1 MRMPTETTSVLPAL
15 AVIVPTAAAVVVFAV
30 GRTGRYVKEAAALV
44 GLAATVALSL
54 GVAWQ
59 TVRGDVLVSFGRQ
72 LYADALS
79 GLLVS
84 VVSVVGLLAGVYSAK
99 YMRHEVGASDPAG
112 ERRLNSYYGWT
123 LLFVATMLW
132 ACLSNNIIMLYVA
145 VEASTIA
152 SGLLVAFYWDR
163 RALEAGYKYLM
174 LLTVGITF
182 SLFGCVLI
190 YTAGA
195 NILGGPRGLLI
206 SDLRSVAGQF
216 SAATVALASAFL
228 IVGFGTK
235 AGIAPFHPW
244 LPDAHA
250 EAPTPI
256 SALLS
261 GVMLKVAAY
270 ALVRTISLFYP
281 QFSPVALFALGLG
294 MFTMILGDLMALA
307 QDDLKR
313 MLAYSSVSQMGYV
326 LMGFGIGTQLG
337 LYGGLFHLV
346 NHAVGKAL
354 LFLAAGAIAYSTG
367 ARAISSLGGLA
378 RRMPVTSF
386 CFFVGALALSGVP
399 PFSGFQSKLT
409 LLVAGADAGLW
420 WAVVIGIAM
429 SLITLVVLVK
439 AARLVFWGEPRPDSP
454 AVRAKEAPFS
464 LCAVMV
470 VLAVASLGIGLWPQ
484 ALYRPLSAATA
495 SLQTVT
501 GARKTFVAVEG
512 RASGCTNGSWLVG
525 SLYGSGGKQTVPVAR
540 R

>member
-1 MRMPTETTSVLPAL
+1 
-15 AVIVPTAAAVVVFAV
+15 
-30 GRTGRYVKEAAALV
+30 
-44 GLAATVALSL
+44 
-54 GVAWQ
+54 
-59 TVRGDVLVSFGRQ
+59 
-72 LYADALS
+72 
-79 GLLVS
+79 
-84 VVSVVGLLAGVYSAK
+84 
-99 YMRHEVGASDPAG
+99 
-112 ERRLNSYYGWT
+112 
-123 LLFVATMLW
+123 
-132 ACLSNNIIMLYVA
+132 
-145 VEASTIA
+145 
-152 SGLLVAFYWDR
+152 
-163 RALEAGYKYLM
+163 
-174 LLTVGITF
+174 
-182 SLFGCVLI
+182 

-195 NILGGPRGLLI
+195 NMLGGPRGLLI
-206 SDLRSVAGQF
+206 SDLRAVAGQF
-216 SAATVALASAFL
+216 PAATVALASAFL

-294 MFTMILGDLMALA
+294 MFTLILGDLMALA

-337 LYGGLFHLV
+337 MYGGLFHLV
-346 NHAVGKAL
+346 NHAIGKAL
-354 LFLAAGAIAYSTG
+354 LFLAVGAVMYGTG

-409 LLVAGADAGLW
+409 LLVAGAEAGLW
-420 WAVVIGIAM
+420 WAVIIGIAM

-439 AARLVFWGEPRPDSP
+439 AARLVFWGQPKPESP
-454 AVRAKEAPFS
+454 ALHAREAPAS
-464 LCAVMV
+464 VCAVMV
-470 VLAVASLGIGLWPQ
+470 LLAVASLGIGVYPQ
-484 ALYRPLSAATA
+484 ALYRPLKAATA

-501 GARKTFVAVEG
+501 GLKGAVAGVRNGGIE
-512 RASGCTNGSWLVG
+512 CTNGNKLAG
-525 SLYGSGGKQTVPVAR
+525 SEVREGAEKRLGGIECTNGNKLAGLPTGYVKKLAASAR
-540 R
+540 GR